1 MLQIYKSNLNYK
13 AEFNKLAIKI
23 KKILGNN
30 ISIEHVGS
38 TALNN
43 VDGKGIIDILI
54 GVKDINELNI
64 FKDKL
69 ISAGYYSSDHDN
81 HGDYIFLASSKSE
94 TILGDYHIHLVLFD
108 SKKFNDYINLRN
120 YFNNNPDRA
129 KEYSDLKHKLAKLT
143 DNNRREYKRLKSE
156 YIEAILK
163 KLDNK

>member
-13 AEFNKLAIKI
+13 SEFNKLAIKI

-38 TALNN
+38 TALKN

-54 GVKDINELNI
+54 GVKDIDELYK

-69 ISAGYYSSDHDN
+69 ISAGYFSSENNN
-81 HGDYIFLASSKSE
+81 HGDYIFLASSESE
-94 TILGDYHIHLVLFD
+94 TTIGDYHIHLALFN

-120 YFNNNPDRA
+120 YFNNNPDKA
-129 KEYSDLKHKLAKLT
+129 KEYSDLKYKLAKLT
-143 DNNRREYKRLKSE
+143 GNNRREYKRLKSE
-156 YIEAILK
+156 YIEAILEK
-163 KLDNK
+163 FNK